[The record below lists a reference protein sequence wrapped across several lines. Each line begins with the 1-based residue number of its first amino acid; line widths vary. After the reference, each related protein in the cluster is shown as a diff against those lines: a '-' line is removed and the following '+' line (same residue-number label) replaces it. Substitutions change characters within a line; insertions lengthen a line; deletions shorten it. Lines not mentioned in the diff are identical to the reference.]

1 MITLPDQRW
10 IGLNQQYLS
19 AAMFVVRLQLELH
32 VGRIAGRETLAEPN
46 AELLVARERCM
57 NIAAALTPQ
66 PALET
71 LCTRFGL
78 SPFERDILL
87 LCAGMELDAGF
98 TSTASAAQGDPLR
111 SYATFGLALASLAD
125 AHWNALLPSS
135 PLRHWHLIEFGPSG
149 GLIGAP
155 LTTRPL
161 RIDEKSLHYLTGMQ
175 HLDERL
181 SNFVRPVAPPAN
193 LMPTQQQA
201 ADRLVKSWSS
211 STSRVPL
218 IVLSGPDRVSTR
230 QIAASACES
239 LGLKLFNVNAQALPS
254 SAGDLH
260 LFIRLWEREA
270 ALGSVA
276 LIVNCE
282 DADLSPTQEA
292 QTSEFIERLN
302 GHLIV
307 ISRERRRIDNRPAI
321 AFDIPRP
328 SVLDQQAAWNTAL
341 LESAHSLN
349 GQLALLTSQFSLN
362 AAEIQAA
369 TAEAY
374 AVPDSS
380 LSFDSIWSACRK
392 QTRLHLDGLA
402 QRIDCYS
409 TWRDL
414 VLPEEQKD
422 ILQEIVAQVRNRSK
436 VYDMWGFAHKSNR
449 GLGIS
454 ALFAGSSGTGKTM
467 AAEVLAGELSLDL
480 FRIDLSSVVSKYIG
494 ETEKNLRRIFD
505 AAEAGGAILLFD
517 EADALFGKRSEVK
530 DSHDRYANIEVSYL
544 LQRMESY
551 RGLAIL
557 TTNMRSAMDVAFL
570 RRLRFIVQFPF
581 PDAAQRA
588 QIWRQVFPENTP
600 TRGLNPER
608 LAQLNVAGGNIR
620 NVALNAAFIAADR
633 NEAVSM
639 SHVLLAARSEYAKL
653 EKPLTDAEI
662 AEWIEVTP

>member
-1 MITLPDQRW
+1 MVTLSDKRW
-10 IGLNQQYLS
+10 IELNQQYLS
-19 AAMFVVRLQLELH
+19 AAMVVVRVQQELH
-32 VGRIAGRETLAEPN
+32 VARSAGRESLVEPN
-46 AELLVARERCM
+46 QELLAARERCM
-57 NIAAALTPQ
+57 SIAAAITPQ
-66 PALET
+66 PALEI
-71 LCTRFGL
+71 LCTLFGL

-87 LCAGMELDAGF
+87 LCAGMELDASF
-98 TSTASAAQGDPLR
+98 ASMVASAQGDPQR
-111 SYATFGLALASLAD
+111 SYATFGLALASLSEP
-125 AHWNALLPSS
+125 HWNALLPNS
-135 PLRHWHLIEFGPSG
+135 PLRYWHLIEFSPSG
-149 GLIGAP
+149 GLTGAP
-155 LTTRPL
+155 VTTRPL
-161 RIDEKSLHYLTGMQ
+161 RIDEKILHYLTGMQ

-181 SNFVRPVAPPAN
+181 SNFVTRVAPPAN
-193 LMPTQQQA
+193 VMPTQQQT
-201 ADRLVKSWSS
+201 ADSLVRNWSL
-211 STSRVPL
+211 STGYVPL
-218 IVLSGPDRVSTR
+218 IVLSGPDRVSAR
-230 QIAASACES
+230 LIAASACES
-239 LGLKLFNVNAQALPS
+239 LGLTLFSVNAHALPS
-254 SAGDLH
+254 SIGELH

-276 LIVNCE
+276 LILNCE
-282 DADLSPTQEA
+282 DADFSPTQEA
-292 QTSEFIERLN
+292 QITEFIERLN
-302 GHLIV
+302 AHIIV
-307 ISRERRRIDNRPAI
+307 ISRERRRIENRTAI
-321 AFDIPRP
+321 AFDIARP
-328 SVLDQQAAWNTAL
+328 SVLDQQAAWKSVL
-341 LESAHSLN
+341 DSAHGLN

-369 TAEAY
+369 TAEAN
-374 AVPDSS
+374 AVLDSS
-380 LSFDSIWSACRK
+380 LSFDSIWKACRK

-402 QRIDCYS
+402 QRIHCYS

-414 VLPEEQKD
+414 VLPEDQRE
-422 ILQEIVAQVRNRSK
+422 ILQEIVAQIRNRSK
-436 VYDMWGFAHKSNR
+436 VYELWGFAHKSNR

-467 AAEVLAGELSLDL
+467 AAEVLAKELSLDL

-588 QIWRQVFPENTP
+588 QIWRQVFPEYTP

-620 NVALNAAFIAADR
+620 NMALNAAFIAADR

-662 AEWIEVTP
+662 AEWTEVTP